1 MKIVSRPMKPI
12 PKTLWAAAIV
22 FTLAVSA
29 FAIRG
34 WISSREGSA
43 EEMLALLL
51 RDMPADSSA
60 VLYVDVAE
68 VRQAPFAQKLFAWA
82 PQPQADADYGRFVQ
96 ETGFEY
102 ERDLRRIAFS
112 AAQRGLQPIWF
123 ALCDGNFNQKKIAAY
138 FAKNGALQRR
148 GEYDVYSIPTNTTG
162 AQPSSSGTP
171 SNSSPVNTSN
181 APPHISL
188 TFLRSGRI
196 AATNDADVSAYL
208 EQKSPAPDPAQ
219 WQTRFT
225 RLAGSPIFVV
235 VRRDFAS
242 VSSLDTP
249 AIKSFESPQLTALLG
264 QLSWITVAAQP
275 DKDSLRLVAEGESPV
290 DMVARQLADMLNG
303 IVLLARLGLNA
314 PKTRQQLDPRAREA
328 YLELLKTAA
337 IDQVDRQ
344 ETKAVRVALEINPN
358 FLAVA
363 NLPSSA
369 PAPPQMAPSPASAT
383 PAHQHK
389 AK

>member
-1 MKIVSRPMKPI
+1 
-12 PKTLWAAAIV
+12 
-22 FTLAVSA
+22 
-29 FAIRG
+29 
-34 WISSREGSA
+34 
-43 EEMLALLL
+43 
-51 RDMPADSSA
+51 
-60 VLYVDVAE
+60 
-68 VRQAPFAQKLFAWA
+68 
-82 PQPQADADYGRFVQ
+82 
-96 ETGFEY
+96 
-102 ERDLRRIAFS
+102 
-112 AAQRGLQPIWF
+112 
-123 ALCDGNFNQKKIAAY
+123 
-138 FAKNGALQRR
+138 
-148 GEYDVYSIPTNTTG
+148 
-162 AQPSSSGTP
+162 
-171 SNSSPVNTSN
+171 
-181 APPHISL
+181 
-188 TFLRSGRI
+188 
-196 AATNDADVSAYL
+196 
-208 EQKSPAPDPAQ
+208 
-219 WQTRFT
+219 
-225 RLAGSPIFVV
+225 
-235 VRRDFAS
+235 
-242 VSSLDTP
+242 
-249 AIKSFESPQLTALLG
+249 
-264 QLSWITVAAQP
+264 LSWITVAAQP